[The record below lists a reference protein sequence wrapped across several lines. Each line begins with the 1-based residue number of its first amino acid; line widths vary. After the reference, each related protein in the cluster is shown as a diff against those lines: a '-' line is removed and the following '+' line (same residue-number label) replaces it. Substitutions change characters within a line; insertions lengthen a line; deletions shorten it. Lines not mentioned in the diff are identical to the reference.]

1 MFEEDKKNLVRND
14 KRGLPQI
21 RNYQLIKK
29 IGQGTYGKI
38 YLAEDTKNLNLVGLK
53 IIDKTFLEI
62 LGKSEEAFIE
72 QYMLIHLK
80 HNNIMNLKSC
90 FQTKQKLIFVLQYLK
105 NGNFEDYL
113 QQIQSK
119 NGILSYETSK
129 FYLAEI
135 LNILLYFQEKKMAHL
150 DLKPGN
156 ILMDDRL
163 HLKLIDFAT
172 AKIIGKEF
180 DIISK
185 KFITSNSFNNKKNL
199 NNLNIIGT
207 LEYTSPEMLNE
218 NIINYK
224 SCDIWSFGIIMYELF
239 HGYTPFKGQSDFET
253 IENIKNY
260 KLKINEKL
268 PNDVKDLIKKLLT
281 YEESKR
287 IGFNDIKEIM
297 NHKFFKGI
305 NFNDLYNEK
314 VPENFKKSI
323 SDSQFLERK
332 ISFQEELYST
342 DESTE
347 NEIENIIDNLPL
359 KNSKNIINFSFGN
372 DYCVVKYEN
381 NLFFHDDYFL

>member
-305 NFNDLYNEK
+305 NFNNLYNEK

>member
-1 MFEEDKKNLVRND
+1 MFEEDKQNLVRND

-135 LNILLYFQEKKMAHL
+135 LNILLYFQEKKLAHL

-156 ILMDDRL
+156 IIMDERL

-185 KFITSNSFNNKKNL
+185 KFITSNSLNNKKNL
-199 NNLNIIGT
+199 NKLNIIGT
-207 LEYTSPEMLNE
+207 LEYSSPEMLNE

-297 NHKFFKGI
+297 DHKFFQGI
-305 NFNDLYNEK
+305 NFNNLYNEK

>member
-156 ILMDDRL
+156 ILMDERL

-305 NFNDLYNEK
+305 NFNNLYNEK

>member
-156 ILMDDRL
+156 ILKDDRL

-305 NFNDLYNEK
+305 NFNNLYNEK

>member
-1 MFEEDKKNLVRND
+1 M
-14 KRGLPQI
+14 
-21 RNYQLIKK
+21 IKK

-305 NFNDLYNEK
+305 NFNNLYNEK

>member
-135 LNILLYFQEKKMAHL
+135 LNILLYFQEKKLAHL

-156 ILMDDRL
+156 IIMDERL

-185 KFITSNSFNNKKNL
+185 KFITSNSLNNQKNL
-199 NNLNIIGT
+199 NKLNIIGT

-305 NFNDLYNEK
+305 NFNNLYNEK

>member
-38 YLAEDTKNLNLVGLK
+38 YLAEDTKNLNLVALK

-135 LNILLYFQEKKMAHL
+135 LNILLYFQEKKLAHL

-156 ILMDDRL
+156 ILMDERL

-185 KFITSNSFNNKKNL
+185 KFITSNSLNNQKNL
-199 NNLNIIGT
+199 NKLNIIGT

-297 NHKFFKGI
+297 NHKFFQGI
-305 NFNDLYNEK
+305 NFNNLYNEK

>member
-297 NHKFFKGI
+297 NHKFFQGI
-305 NFNDLYNEK
+305 NFNNLYNEK